1 MAKAAMLLTFAA
13 VASAGLIGRPMSPH
27 LTTLPRPLAAAAAH
41 RAPRTAGPPRMF
53 FDEFNKDVMRLIMDA
68 QSEARNLGGTE
79 IGTEH
84 LLLAATLQQDAVQDS
99 LNRGG
104 LEASALRGQ
113 MQSGDGK
120 GVPALEKLFQ
130 ATARD
135 ELLPFNTDAERALRS
150 AQSAPR
156 ADDGLVDAKG
166 LVLCLL
172 SEEEAEA
179 KSGAWVLLEAISVD
193 GGALRKEVQMGE
205 RELVGAGGG
214 GSKKANS
221 TLAQCSV
228 DLTARAAA
236 GLLDPCLGRDDEVRR
251 CLQILVRRRKSNPV
265 LIGDPGVG
273 KTAIAEG
280 LAQRIVDGRVPPR
293 LRGQR
298 LLSLELGL
306 LVADTKYRGEF
317 EQRLRE
323 VIDEVTASNDTILF
337 IDELHTLVGAGAAEG
352 AIDAANL
359 LKPALA
365 RGELKCIGAT
375 TVAEY
380 RRYIEKDAA
389 LERRFQAVDVPEPTP
404 VQCTEIL
411 TGLKD
416 RYEEHHGVVY
426 SDDAIAAA
434 TLLAD
439 RYISDRFLPDKAID
453 LLDEA
458 GAIAQMRAFVEADKA
473 GLEVDESGE
482 ADAPAVEVCEDD
494 VAAVVAQWTGIP
506 VSKISADEAEAMQGL
521 ERRLHGRV
529 IGQGGAVTAIAKA
542 LRRARVGLRDP
553 RRPVAG
559 MFFSGPTGVGKTELA
574 KAVAEA
580 YYGSERAMV
589 RFDMSEYMEAHSV
602 SRLTGPPPGYVG
614 YEAGG
619 QLTEAVRRS
628 PHCLILMDEVEKAHP
643 DVFNLLLQVFED
655 GRLTDNKGRTIDFCN
670 AMLILTS
677 NVGSRTILEVAKR
690 AEAEGESESASEAAY
705 GEMRQAV
712 TAELGRS
719 FRPEFLNRLDEIIVF
734 SSLSRPEV
742 LEVAQLMLA
751 SLQRRCEELELQLEL
766 TPRLRD
772 AVCSE
777 GFSTT
782 FGARPLRRAVQR
794 LCEDAVAEAVLDGFV
809 RKGER
814 LSLDAADDGGV
825 IIENAR
831 GENRRYEAGRR
842 GGGIEGGAPTPT
854 MQQAVE
860 VVAEK
865 PAETPAWEKALA
877 AQTNTSP
884 IN

>member
-1 MAKAAMLLTFAA
+1 M
-13 VASAGLIGRPMSPH
+13 
-27 LTTLPRPLAAAAAH
+27 
-41 RAPRTAGPPRMF
+41 
-53 FDEFNKDVMRLIMDA
+53 
-68 QSEARNLGGTE
+68 
-79 IGTEH
+79 
-84 LLLAATLQQDAVQDS
+84 
-99 LNRGG
+99 
-104 LEASALRGQ
+104 
-113 MQSGDGK
+113 
-120 GVPALEKLFQ
+120 
-130 ATARD
+130 
-135 ELLPFNTDAERALRS
+135 
-150 AQSAPR
+150 
-156 ADDGLVDAKG
+156 
-166 LVLCLL
+166 
-172 SEEEAEA
+172 
-179 KSGAWVLLEAISVD
+179 
-193 GGALRKEVQMGE
+193 
-205 RELVGAGGG
+205 
-214 GSKKANS
+214 
-221 TLAQCSV
+221 
-228 DLTARAAA
+228 
-236 GLLDPCLGRDDEVRR
+236 RR

-404 VQCTEIL
+404 LQCTEIL

-589 RFDMSEYMEAHSV
+589 RFDMSEYMEA
-602 SRLTGPPPGYVG
+602 
-614 YEAGG
+614 
-619 QLTEAVRRS
+619 
-628 PHCLILMDEVEKAHP
+628 
-643 DVFNLLLQVFED
+643 
-655 GRLTDNKGRTIDFCN
+655 
-670 AMLILTS
+670 
-677 NVGSRTILEVAKR
+677 
-690 AEAEGESESASEAAY
+690 
-705 GEMRQAV
+705 
-712 TAELGRS
+712 
-719 FRPEFLNRLDEIIVF
+719 
-734 SSLSRPEV
+734 SLSHMTRCLPPDATPHTCHV
-742 LEVAQLMLA
+742 LAMYLPCTCHVLA
-751 SLQRRCEELELQLEL
+751 MYLPCTCHVLAMYHSRCYHSQ
-766 TPRLRD
+766 
-772 AVCSE
+772 CF
-777 GFSTT
+777 FS
-782 FGARPLRRAVQR
+782 
-794 LCEDAVAEAVLDGFV
+794 
-809 RKGER
+809 
-814 LSLDAADDGGV
+814 
-825 IIENAR
+825 I
-831 GENRRYEAGRR
+831 
-842 GGGIEGGAPTPT
+842 
-854 MQQAVE
+854 
-860 VVAEK
+860 
-865 PAETPAWEKALA
+865 
-877 AQTNTSP
+877 
-884 IN
+884 